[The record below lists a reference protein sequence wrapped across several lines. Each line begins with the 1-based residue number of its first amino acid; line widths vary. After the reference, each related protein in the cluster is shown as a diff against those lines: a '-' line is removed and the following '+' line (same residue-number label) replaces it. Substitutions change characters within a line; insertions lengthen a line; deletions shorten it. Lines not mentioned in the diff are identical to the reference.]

1 MNYSKSIKKKDI
13 AKRIVISWVIV
24 AVVFSTIS
32 GFVAW
37 GITYNHFNNGDQ
49 SVDKEPVEVSKVP
62 AETAIFVYGSPDGK
76 INNAE
81 VSVNIGS
88 ELKFTE
94 IKSVKLD
101 KDLQEFIFYLSA
113 AYNIDYTLVLALIQ
127 QESNFD
133 MGVISETGDHG
144 LMQINECNFE
154 TLAEA
159 LNIDDFDAPYNN
171 IRGGLYLLRKLFEK
185 YETPERVL
193 MVYNMGEYGA
203 SQLWEQGIFESN
215 YSRSVLLKQAAFQ
228 NELKGVE
235 KQ

>member
-13 AKRIVISWVIV
+13 AKRIITSWVIV

-37 GITYNHFNNGDQ
+37 GITYNHFNGGQ
-49 SVDKEPVEVSKVP
+49 TEGKEAVEVSKVP
-62 AETAIFVYGSPDGK
+62 TETAIFVYGSPDGR

-81 VSVNIGS
+81 VSVNVGS
-88 ELKFTE
+88 ELKFKE

-101 KDLQEFIFYLSA
+101 KNLQEFIFYLSA

-133 MGVISETGDHG
+133 MGAISDTGDHG

-171 IRGGLYLLRKLFEK
+171 VRGGLYLLRKLFEK

-193 MVYNMGEYGA
+193 MAYNMGEYGA
-203 SQLWEQGIFESN
+203 SQLWEHGIFESN
-215 YSRSVLLKQAAFQ
+215 YSRSILLKQAAFQ